1 VLDAQASAGQPRA
14 HVLLGG
20 FRDAETLR
28 VLRGGDEV
36 VIARARAIEEAAQ
49 ERVLGFGMGVGED
62 EAEPQALGGRG
73 SAGALRLGGGPR
85 HVGHQDAIGR
95 GGARHRGDAGEQH
108 ECADDL
114 SHGSVNA
121 PGAGNMLGLRA
132 R

>member
-20 FRDAETLR
+20 LGDAEAPR
-28 VLRGGDEV
+28 VLPGGDEV
-36 VIARARAIEEAAQ
+36 VVARARAIEEAAQ
-49 ERVLGFGMGVGED
+49 ERVLGIGMGVGED
-62 EAEPQALGGRG
+62 EAEAQPLGGWG
-73 SAGALRLGGGPR
+73 GAGALRLGDGPR

-114 SHGSVNA
+114 SHGGVNA
-121 PGAGNMLGLRA
+121 PGGGNMLGLRA